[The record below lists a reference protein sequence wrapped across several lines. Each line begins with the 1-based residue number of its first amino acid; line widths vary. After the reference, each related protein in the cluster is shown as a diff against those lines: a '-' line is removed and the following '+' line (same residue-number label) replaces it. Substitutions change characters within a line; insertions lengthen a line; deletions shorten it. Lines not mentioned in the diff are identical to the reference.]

1 MNNYNKIGYS
11 VPEVAQ
17 IFGCTPLTI
26 RRYIYDGK
34 LKADVS
40 FANKRNNIRI
50 RREHLIE
57 YMREHRE
64 RFSKELLEQFKVIVD
79 YSEAKATDNAADF
92 APGAYTAKDVSEL
105 AGAWGNGGAKPVN
118 TKVKYS
124 SSGTAS
130 VSKRPEVN
138 PYSNIKREK
147 KFPEYDIY
155 ANGKLVIGGCEKLTV
170 GKIVDALVTDRQ
182 LNISDIQIKMK

>member
-40 FANKRNNIRI
+40 KVNTKHAIRI

-64 RFSKELLEQFKVIVD
+64 RFSKELLDQFKITD
-79 YSEAKATDNAADF
+79 YSNTKKSDNTVDF

-105 AGAWGNGGAKPVN
+105 SGAWGKGSAKPVN

-155 ANGKLVIGGCEKLTV
+155 ADGKLVISGCEKLTV